1 MQQINLYT
9 AEFRP
14 RRQYLSLPNV
24 AAAAGVALLLGVLIF
39 AGQLWHG
46 AHLRTE
52 LAATQ
57 AEVATARSELDIAKV
72 KLAAYVPSPEL
83 VAQLKQRNEEVA
95 AKDELL
101 IALKNTPQLT
111 RKGYSPVLASLTRH
125 PLEGLWLTHVDIVG
139 DVVNLSGLTRKAE
152 LVPDYVDTLVN
163 DADFG
168 AQSYDVLAM
177 QATDDGLLKFDLR
190 DHADKRGAP

>member
-24 AAAAGVALLLGVLIF
+24 ALAAGAMLLVGALVY
-39 AGQLWHG
+39 AAQSWHG
-46 AHLRTE
+46 GRLRSE
-52 LAATQ
+52 LAASQ
-57 AEVATARSELDIAKV
+57 AEVATARSELEVAQV
-72 KLAAYVPSPEL
+72 KLAAHVPSTEL
-83 VAQLKQRNEEVA
+83 AAQLKKRSEEVA

-101 IALKNTPQLT
+101 AALKNTPQLT

-125 PLEGLWLTHVDIVG
+125 PLDGLWLTRVDIVG
-139 DVVNLSGLTRKAE
+139 DEVNLSGLTRKAE
-152 LVPDYVDTLVN
+152 LVPDYVDTLVK

-168 AQSYDVLAM
+168 AQSYEVLAM

-190 DHADKRGAP
+190 DHADQRGAP

>member
-24 AAAAGVALLLGVLIF
+24 AVAAGIALLLGALIF
-39 AGQLWHG
+39 AGQSWHG
-46 AHLRTE
+46 GHLRTD
-52 LAATQ
+52 LAALQ
-57 AEVATARSELDIAKV
+57 AEVATARNDLEAAKI
-72 KLAAYVPSPEL
+72 KLAAHVPSPAL
-83 VAQLKQRNEEVA
+83 AAQLKQRSEEVA
-95 AKDELL
+95 AKSELL

-125 PLEGLWLTHVDIVG
+125 PLDGLWLTQVAIAG
-139 DVVNLSGLTRKAE
+139 DEVNLSGLTRKAE
-152 LVPDYVDTLVN
+152 LVPDYVDTLVK

-168 AQSYDVLAM
+168 AQSYEVLAM

-190 DHADKRGAP
+190 DHADKRGTP

>member
-1 MQQINLYT
+1 MQRINLYT

-24 AAAAGVALLLGVLIF
+24 AVAAVIALLLGVLIF
-39 AGQLWHG
+39 AGQWWHG
-46 AHLRTE
+46 THLRSE
-52 LAATQ
+52 LAELQTN
-57 AEVATARSELDIAKV
+57 VTTARSELENAKV
-72 KLAAYVPSPEL
+72 KLAVHVPSSEL
-83 VAQLKQRNEEVA
+83 AAQLTQRSEEVA

-101 IALKNTPQLT
+101 AALKNTPQLT

-125 PLEGLWLTHVDIVG
+125 PLAGLWLTHVDIVG
-139 DVVNLSGLTRKAE
+139 DEVNLSGLTRKAE
-152 LVPDYVDTLVN
+152 LVPDYVDTLVK

-168 AQSYDVLAM
+168 AQSYEVLAM

-190 DHADKRGAP
+190 DHADKRGAQ